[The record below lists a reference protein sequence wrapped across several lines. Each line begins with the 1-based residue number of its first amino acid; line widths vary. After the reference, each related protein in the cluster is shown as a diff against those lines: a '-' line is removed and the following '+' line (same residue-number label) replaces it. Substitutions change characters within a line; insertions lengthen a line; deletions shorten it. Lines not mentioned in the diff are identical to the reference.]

1 MKRYLYA
8 VPLVLLLCF
17 SFACQDKAAMAEL
30 EKFKAQEKLESE
42 NEAVVRQVF
51 EAIDAQDYDRFRELL
66 VPGIIVHYSG
76 PQEDLTYDSGVQ
88 FIKTFYNAFPDYTH
102 SVEDIFSKGD
112 RVAIRMLQKATQKGE
127 LEGIPFTGN
136 KVQYYQITIMRVKD
150 GKVQDWWI
158 VEDNLGFY
166 QQLGMEL
173 KPKAPA
179 KWEPGISAFT
189 RMKVRPIGIIS
200 TKGDQ
205 NA

>member
-1 MKRYLYA
+1 MRRNA
-8 VPLVLLLCF
+8 FFIGLVVISSFLLICVTI
-17 SFACQDKAAMAEL
+17 ACQDEAAMAEL
-30 EKFKAQEKLESE
+30 AKFKAQEKLESE

-88 FIKTFYNAFPDYTH
+88 FIRAFYNAFPDYSH

-173 KPKAPA
+173 KPKTAV
-179 KWEPGISAFT
+179 K
-189 RMKVRPIGIIS
+189 
-200 TKGDQ
+200 
-205 NA
+205 